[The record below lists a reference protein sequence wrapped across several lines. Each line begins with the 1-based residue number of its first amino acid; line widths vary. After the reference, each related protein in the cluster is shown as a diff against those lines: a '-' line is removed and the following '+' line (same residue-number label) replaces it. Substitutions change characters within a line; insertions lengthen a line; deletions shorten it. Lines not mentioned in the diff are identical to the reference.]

1 MFNRYYSKYKQKKHL
16 DLSRITVYNYAH
28 SGCSYVMIDIK
39 IPKLQGLWFNINE
52 TLISSTDSKLKN
64 WNEIEEIYVLIDYL
78 VDGLNMIADD
88 QLKILLNLMK
98 IAFFFRVFEGVPE
111 NTLWCLYSRGFYSA
125 VNHREQSI
133 RIPG

>member
-1 MFNRYYSKYKQKKHL
+1 
-16 DLSRITVYNYAH
+16 
-28 SGCSYVMIDIK
+28 MIDIK

-98 IAFFFRVFEGVPE
+98 IAFFRVFEIGRSP
-111 NTLWCLYSRGFYSA
+111 NWTILFYGL
-125 VNHREQSI
+125 VLVKKIYIYRHFNI
-133 RIPG
+133 M

>member
-1 MFNRYYSKYKQKKHL
+1 
-16 DLSRITVYNYAH
+16 
-28 SGCSYVMIDIK
+28 MIDIK

-52 TLISSTDSKLKN
+52 TLISSIDSKLKN

-98 IAFFFRVFEGVPE
+98 IAFFRVFEIG
-111 NTLWCLYSRGFYSA
+111 
-125 VNHREQSI
+125 
-133 RIPG
+133 

>member
-1 MFNRYYSKYKQKKHL
+1 
-16 DLSRITVYNYAH
+16 
-28 SGCSYVMIDIK
+28 MIDIK

-98 IAFFFRVFEGVPE
+98 IAFFRVFEIG
-111 NTLWCLYSRGFYSA
+111 
-125 VNHREQSI
+125 
-133 RIPG
+133 

>member
-1 MFNRYYSKYKQKKHL
+1 MFKRYYSKYKQKKHL
-16 DLSRITVYNYAH
+16 DLSHITVYNYTH

-98 IAFFFRVFEGVPE
+98 IAFFRVFEIG
-111 NTLWCLYSRGFYSA
+111 
-125 VNHREQSI
+125 
-133 RIPG
+133 